1 MLYVLQE
8 AGVENHFYEGLV
20 RRRPGLQPWLVAD
33 FCFIRWLMRTLS
45 GTDTIANVPSVNI
58 HGVVDDS
65 PPFRLLMI
73 QVLYINCFMTIITK
87 EKQFKSSIIHKLL
100 LKCYKQS
107 TFDHVVVQPLKQML
121 VFFCLLKP
129 VWSFSV
135 TFFNYQDCHPCNS
148 FDGGGQGNHW

>member
-33 FCFIRWLMRTLS
+33 FCFIQWLMRTLS

-100 LKCYKQS
+100 LKTIKFRSCSS
-107 TFDHVVVQPLKQML
+107 TTIKANVSF
-121 VFFCLLKP
+121 LL
-129 VWSFSV
+129 SV
-135 TFFNYQDCHPCNS
+135 ETSLEFQCHI
-148 FDGGGQGNHW
+148 F